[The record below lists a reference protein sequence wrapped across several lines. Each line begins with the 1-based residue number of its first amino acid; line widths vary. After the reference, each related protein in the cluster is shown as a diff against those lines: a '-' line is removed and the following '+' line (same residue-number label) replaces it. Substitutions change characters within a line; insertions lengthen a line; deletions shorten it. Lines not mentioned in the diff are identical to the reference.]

1 MNKLGKSLSCVTSA
15 MMILSLSTPVFAAGT
30 GIATGTQ
37 KAYVT
42 GDDWGCGVSKTIMT
56 LDKTIDAKSVA
67 ATDFSVEE
75 VVNGT
80 TKSQRT
86 IKAAYTSDAKGNK
99 VTDDSNIVTVEMAIS
114 PSEGSPISWNQSAF
128 KNSWANPYE
137 LNVSIVDGQDIT
149 SAGETIR
156 ELDVESK
163 IDVAKDGKVCPQLD
177 GFEISDFTDSEGGKT
192 NYALYT
198 PKKDSHKNALVIWNH
213 GGGEYGTDV
222 QIDLLANEVT
232 AYAGE
237 EFQSVM
243 DGAYV
248 LVPQRR
254 NGEGQTTTKTVY
266 ELIQKVLKENT

>member
-114 PSEGSPISWNQSAF
+114 PSE
-128 KNSWANPYE
+128 
-137 LNVSIVDGQDIT
+137 
-149 SAGETIR
+149 
-156 ELDVESK
+156 
-163 IDVAKDGKVCPQLD
+163 
-177 GFEISDFTDSEGGKT
+177 
-192 NYALYT
+192 
-198 PKKDSHKNALVIWNH
+198 
-213 GGGEYGTDV
+213 
-222 QIDLLANEVT
+222 
-232 AYAGE
+232 
-237 EFQSVM
+237 
-243 DGAYV
+243 
-248 LVPQRR
+248 
-254 NGEGQTTTKTVY
+254 
-266 ELIQKVLKENT
+266 